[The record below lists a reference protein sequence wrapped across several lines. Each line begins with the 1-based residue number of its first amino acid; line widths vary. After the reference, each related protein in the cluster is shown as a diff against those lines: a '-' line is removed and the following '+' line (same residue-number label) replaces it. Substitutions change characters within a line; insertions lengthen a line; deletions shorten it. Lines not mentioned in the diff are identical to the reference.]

1 MTAADLKVLSA
12 AVEIGL
18 SEPLRLLHMT
28 DTHVNLPGPGNPT
41 EEAYTEH
48 FAAAIDYAVTRGLF
62 VVHTGDL
69 TVYNTPE
76 NYAYAKQML
85 SRVDHICIIG
95 NHDLTLP
102 GKIGHNDP
110 VMGAKV
116 LPEVQTYF
124 EHDLTFSSRIV
135 GGVNFVSLN
144 NIHYRIRPWQVERL
158 QAEATRG
165 YPIILLLHIPLF
177 DSEEARI
184 MAEKGRKC
192 PHMLTPPEKYRS
204 VYGEHTW
211 ARQCADADT
220 LAAVRYI
227 GSEPAIKA
235 ILAGHLHERYD
246 GICDCGKRQIITNG
260 VFQGYVR
267 EITIY

>member
-1 MTAADLKVLSA
+1 MTAADLKVLTA

-18 SEPLRLLHMT
+18 PEPLRLLHMT

-48 FAAAIDYAVTRGLF
+48 FAAAIEYAKAHGLF
-62 VVHTGDL
+62 VIHTGDL

-76 NYAYAKQML
+76 NFAFAKKML
-85 SRVDHICIIG
+85 SEVDHITLIG

-110 VMGAKV
+110 VMGAQV
-116 LPEVQTYF
+116 FPVVQSYF
-124 EHDLTFSSRIV
+124 DHDLTFSSRIV
-135 GGVNFVSLN
+135 GGVNFVSIN
-144 NIHYRIRPWQVERL
+144 NIHYRFKPEQMERL
-158 QAEATRG
+158 KAEASRG

-177 DSEEARI
+177 DSEEAAI
-184 MAEKGRKC
+184 MAAKGRKF
-192 PHMLTPPEKYRS
+192 PHMLTPPEKYRTI
-204 VYGEHTW
+204 YEERNW
-211 ARQCADADT
+211 ARQCGDEATYDT
-220 LAAVRYI
+220 VRYI
-227 GSEPAIKA
+227 GSEPAIRV
-235 ILAGHLHERYD
+235 IFAGHLHERHD

-267 EITIY
+267 EITVY